1 MARLKDYY
9 VKEVVPGLKTEY
21 GYTNVHQIPKLVKI
35 VLNMGLGEAVQ
46 DIKIIDKAAEELT
59 LITGQKPIVRKARKS
74 IAAFK
79 LREGMPVGCTV
90 TLRGERMYE
99 FLDRLINAVLPRV
112 RDFRGVSSKGFD
124 GRGNY
129 TMGLTDQS
137 VFPEINYDAI
147 DKLRGMNITIVTT
160 AGSDD
165 EGRSLLAAFGMPFRK

>member
-1 MARLKDYY
+1 M
-9 VKEVVPGLKTEY
+9 
-21 GYTNVHQIPKLVKI
+21 
-35 VLNMGLGEAVQ
+35 
-46 DIKIIDKAAEELT
+46 
-59 LITGQKPIVRKARKS
+59 
-74 IAAFK
+74 
-79 LREGMPVGCTV
+79 

-112 RDFRGVSSKGFD
+112 RDFRGVSAKGFD

>member
-9 VKEVVPGLKTEY
+9 VKEVVPLLKTEF
-21 GYTNVHQIPKLVKI
+21 GYKNVHQIPKLVKV

-59 LITGQKPIVRKARKS
+59 LISGQKPIVRKARKS

-112 RDFRGVSSKGFD
+112 RDFRGVSAKGFD

-129 TMGLTDQS
+129 TMGWPISPCSRRSTTTRLTS
-137 VFPEINYDAI
+137 SEV
-147 DKLRGMNITIVTT
+147 
-160 AGSDD
+160 
-165 EGRSLLAAFGMPFRK
+165 

>member
-46 DIKIIDKAAEELT
+46 DVKIIDKAAEELT
-59 LITGQKPIVRKARKS
+59 LITGQKPVVRKARKS

-79 LREGMPVGCTV
+79 LREGMPVGCNV

-112 RDFRGVSSKGFD
+112 RDFRGGSSKGFD